1 MKGNKI
7 LYLVLIIAFFIRI
20 TSIFIFAINKISFG
34 DAQDYIDTARFICK
48 YSSYPDK
55 PNMPFFRPPF
65 LPFFICIVTFLNPE
79 RIWMIKLSFA
89 VIDCLT
95 IFVIFNLSIL
105 LFNNE
110 LSALI
115 SSILGT
121 IYPVFLFQ
129 IIDIR
134 TEPLFMFFLI
144 ASLYLFIKSIKVDRS
159 KFCILSGI
167 FIGLSSLTRPSALI
181 IIPLICASYIFIKKK
196 FFPLLFFI
204 IGCAVTLFP
213 WSLHNYIKYK
223 EIIIV
228 NNAFGYNFWRGSD
241 PKMYKI
247 SKIKDQKEFLLASR
261 EFEENY
267 SKKYIDE
274 VNKKAKSPMER
285 SKEWFKLGIK
295 NVKEYPKI
303 YIKYTTKKAIDFF
316 RLWLNPQEYG
326 KKKAILSSLIIIPL
340 YLLGFIG
347 LIIYRYNEKWLFNFI
362 IIYFIIIWISHIPFQ
377 VVIRFR
383 IPFYDPILIVF
394 AGNALYKI
402 QRKKF
407 LSTF

>member
-1 MKGNKI
+1 MIKNKI
-7 LYLVLIIAFFIRI
+7 LLFILIFAFFIRI
-20 TSIFIFAINKISFG
+20 ISIFVFGINNISFG
-34 DAQDYIDTARFICK
+34 DAQDYIDTAKFICNNF
-48 YSSYPDK
+48 SYPDK
-55 PNMPFFRPPF
+55 SNMPFFRPPF
-65 LPFFICIVTFLNPE
+65 LPFFICIVTFFNPE
-79 RIWMIKLSFA
+79 RIWMIKLSYA
-89 VIDCLT
+89 IIDCPT

-105 LFNNE
+105 LFNNK
-110 LSALI
+110 LAALI
-115 SSILGT
+115 SSISGA

-134 TEPLFMFFLI
+134 TEPLFMFFI
-144 ASLYLFIKSIKVDRS
+144 ITSLYLFIKSIKVDRS

-167 FIGLSSLTRPSALI
+167 FFGLSSLTRPSALI

-196 FFPLLFFI
+196 IFPLLFFI
-204 IGCAVTLFP
+204 IGNAITLFP
-213 WSLHNYIKYK
+213 WSLYNYIKYK

-241 PKMYKI
+241 PEMYEI
-247 SKIKDQKEFLLASR
+247 SKIKDPKEFLLASR

-285 SKEWFKLGIK
+285 SKEWFKLGFK
-295 NVKEYPKI
+295 NIKEYPEI
-303 YIKYTTKKAIDFF
+303 YTKYTIKKAINFF

-326 KKKAILSSLIIIPL
+326 KKKAILSALIIFPL

-347 LIIYRYNEKWLFNFI
+347 LINYRYNEKLLFNFI
-362 IIYFIIIWISHIPFQ
+362 IMYFIIIWISHIPFQ

-383 IPFYDPILIVF
+383 IPFFDPLLIVF

-402 QRKKF
+402 LIYTEKKIF
-407 LSTF
+407 